1 MVFKH
6 SDMCMLCVLYFKI
19 IYKPSIKLFPL
30 KVRAFLRNINIDRT
44 TFYLLKHCFS
54 SVYPPC
60 ILNTSPIQNDHLAA
74 MELEGNMVEE
84 VAEVK

>member
-19 IYKPSIKLFPL
+19 IYKPSNKIFPL

-44 TFYLLKHCFS
+44 TFCLSLPSH
-54 SVYPPC
+54 C
-60 ILNTSPIQNDHLAA
+60 ILNTSPIQVDHLAE
-74 MELEGNMVEE
+74 MELEGNKVEE
-84 VAEVK
+84 VDEVK